1 MFGSG
6 LGPVVFWGLVLG
18 DGVFGYGLFGYR
30 LVYGC
35 LVSWVW
41 FVLVVADFEF
51 GGWCC
56 GLVVVCCRLVCWVWF
71 DLVSV
76 SVVCYLLL
84 LVWFVYLGLTLW
96 CLVVVIGLCLVYWS
110 SGVFVDYGL
119 GCCSVAA
126 WLLVCTWLRCGCFG
140 FDGVGLGLL

>member
-1 MFGSG
+1 MVGVAGWLLCVIGLCAGFG
-6 LGPVVFWGLVLG
+6 LI
-18 DGVFGYGLFGYR
+18 
-30 LVYGC
+30 
-35 LVSWVW
+35 
-41 FVLVVADFEF
+41 
-51 GGWCC
+51 
-56 GLVVVCCRLVCWVWF
+56 
-71 DLVSV
+71 LVSV

-84 LVWFVYLGLTLW
+84 LVWFVYLGLALW

-110 SGVFVDYGL
+110 SGVFVGYGL